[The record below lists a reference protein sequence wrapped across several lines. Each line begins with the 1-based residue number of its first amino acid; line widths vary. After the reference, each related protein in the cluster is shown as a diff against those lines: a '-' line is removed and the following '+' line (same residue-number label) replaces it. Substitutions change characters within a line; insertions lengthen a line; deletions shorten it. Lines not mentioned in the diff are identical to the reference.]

1 MENKEILDKVNKVIS
16 EEMLEKADLVEGDLA
31 NGGKIK
37 PKIARRFFRQLQK
50 RSPLMSLVRVETISE
65 PSMEIPKM
73 GLNGHIVRPEVEATA
88 TAAADRAKPTLSTVD
103 IQFKRY
109 KIHVNVPFSV
119 LQDNV
124 EKDGILNTIEDM
136 MVETA
141 SSNLSDQLFNSDT
154 AAAPDANKPIM
165 NLTDGIIKLLDA
177 GSRLDKTTYTAGQ
190 SVDEAMLTLIIK
202 GIKSQYRA
210 NRKAL
215 VFMVSADVEE
225 DLRKLFSTRETGR
238 GDSFHGGLTDLTYS
252 GIPIIGD
259 GHLPDNTVLCTNP
272 KNIVWVAHDFNMTMH
287 KVEEADEGI
296 IKLIIRLRYGFN
308 IEELDAAY
316 GVQISG

>member
-1 MENKEILDKVNKVIS
+1 MNNKEILDKVNQVIS
-16 EEMLEKADLVEGDLA
+16 DEMIEKGDIVEADLS

-50 RSPLMSLVRVETISE
+50 RSPLLSLVRLETISE

-88 TAAADRAKPTLSTVD
+88 TASGDRSKPTLSTVD

-124 EKDGILNTIEDM
+124 EKDGILNTIEEM

-141 SSNLSDQLFNSDT
+141 SSNLSDQFFNSDT
-154 AAAPDANKPIM
+154 AGTPDANKPIM
-165 NLTDGIIKLLDA
+165 TLTDGVIKLLDA
-177 GSRLDKTTYTAGQ
+177 GSRLDKTTYVAGEA
-190 SVDEAMLTLIIK
+190 VDEDMLTLIIK
-202 GIKSQYRA
+202 GIKSQYRS

-225 DLRKLFSTRETGR
+225 DLRKLFSNRETGR
-238 GDSFHGGLTDLTYS
+238 GDAFHGGFTDLTYS
-252 GIPIIGD
+252 GVPIIGD
-259 GHLPDNTVLCTNP
+259 GHLPDNTIICTNP
-272 KNIVWVAHDFNMTMH
+272 KNLIWGAHDFNMTMH